1 MNVAKMAGALFTPS
15 TLKPL
20 LSEDTPDA
28 LHRLIEA
35 LQIELS
41 LSPNCPLSETI
52 NKTYNI
58 LRREGNRTDYV
69 YRNAIIDKVVVGKH
83 SINTATPIQEFRV
96 GSSLAELVVLYGTS
110 TVYEIKSERDTFKRL
125 ASQIINYSKVF
136 ERTYVVTSTTK
147 LRSLEHE
154 LPDHVGVIT
163 LSRGYTLQTVRKAT
177 TNWDLI
183 DPIAISRAMTIPE
196 ACTALE
202 HLGLPVPNVPN
213 MFIRRALDE
222 TFKRLGAQIC
232 SRAFISTVKISRKP
246 SVTQAN
252 ITRVPRPLRS
262 FAVSHLQ
269 NADELTMTLQRLRT
283 TPIQSKEG
291 L

>member
-1 MNVAKMAGALFTPS
+1 MAGTLFTPS

-20 LSEDTPDA
+20 LSEDAPEA
-28 LHRLIEA
+28 LHDLIEA

-52 NKTYNI
+52 NKTYDI
-58 LRREGNRTDYV
+58 LRCEGNRTDYV

-96 GSSLAELVVLYGTS
+96 GSSLADLVVLNGTS

-147 LRSLEHE
+147 LRSLEHD
-154 LPDHVGVIT
+154 LPEHVGIIT
-163 LSRGYTLQTVRKAT
+163 LSRNYTLQTVREAT
-177 TNWDLI
+177 TNWELV

-196 ACTALE
+196 ACTALKY
-202 HLGLPVPNVPN
+202 LSLPAPNVPN
-213 MFIRRALDE
+213 MLIRRAIDDAFRRVD
-222 TFKRLGAQIC
+222 TQSC
-232 SRAFISTVKISRKP
+232 SQAFIATLKNSRKP
-246 SVTQAN
+246 PVTQAD
-252 ITRVPRPLRS
+252 ITRIPRPLRS
-262 FAVSHLQ
+262 FTLSHLRKPRQ
-269 NADELTMTLQRLRT
+269 LTTLLEQLE
-283 TPIQSKEG
+283 PAHSQSKEG

>member
-1 MNVAKMAGALFTPS
+1 MAGTLFTPS

-20 LSEDTPDA
+20 LSEDAPEA
-28 LHRLIEA
+28 LHDLIEA

-52 NKTYNI
+52 NKTYDI

-96 GSSLAELVVLYGTS
+96 GSSLADLVVLNGTS

-147 LRSLEHE
+147 LRSLEHD
-154 LPDHVGVIT
+154 LPEHVGIIT
-163 LSRGYTLQTVRKAT
+163 LSRNYTLQTVREAT
-177 TNWDLI
+177 TNWELV

-196 ACTALE
+196 ACTALKY
-202 HLGLPVPNVPN
+202 LSLPAPNVPN
-213 MFIRRALDE
+213 MLIRRAIDDAFRRVD
-222 TFKRLGAQIC
+222 TQSC
-232 SRAFISTVKISRKP
+232 SQAFIATLKNSRKP
-246 SVTQAN
+246 PVTQAD
-252 ITRVPRPLRS
+252 ITRIPRPLRS
-262 FAVSHLQ
+262 FTLSHLRKPRQ
-269 NADELTMTLQRLRT
+269 LTTLLEQLE
-283 TPIQSKEG
+283 PAHSQSKEG

>member
-1 MNVAKMAGALFTPS
+1 MAGTLFTPS

-20 LSEDTPDA
+20 LSEDAPEA
-28 LHRLIEA
+28 LHDLIEA

-52 NKTYNI
+52 NKTYDI

-96 GSSLAELVVLYGTS
+96 GSSLADLVVLNGTS

-147 LRSLEHE
+147 LRSLEHD
-154 LPDHVGVIT
+154 LPEHVGIIT
-163 LSRGYTLQTVRKAT
+163 LSRNYTLQTVREAT
-177 TNWDLI
+177 TNWELV

-196 ACTALE
+196 ACTALKY
-202 HLGLPVPNVPN
+202 LRLPAPNVPN
-213 MFIRRALDE
+213 MLIRRAIDDAFRRVD
-222 TFKRLGAQIC
+222 TQSC
-232 SRAFISTVKISRKP
+232 SQAFIATLKNSRKP
-246 SVTQAN
+246 PITQAD
-252 ITRVPRPLRS
+252 ITRIPRPLRS
-262 FAVSHLQ
+262 FTLSHLRKPRQ
-269 NADELTMTLQRLRT
+269 LTTLLEQLE
-283 TPIQSKEG
+283 PAHSQSKEG

>member
-1 MNVAKMAGALFTPS
+1 MNVANMAASLFTPS
-15 TLKPL
+15 TLKSL
-20 LSEDTPDA
+20 LSNDTASTHEKLIDA
-28 LHRLIEA
+28 LKV
-35 LQIELS
+35 ELD
-41 LSPNCPLSETI
+41 LSASCTLSETI
-52 NKTYNI
+52 NKTYSI

-69 YRNAIIDKVVVGKH
+69 YRNAIIDKVVIGRH

-96 GSSLAELVVLYGTS
+96 GSSLADLVVLNGTS
-110 TVYEIKSERDTFKRL
+110 TVYEIKSERDTLRRL
-125 ASQIINYSKVF
+125 TSQIENYSKVF
-136 ERTYVVTSTTK
+136 EKTYVVTSATK
-147 LRSLEHE
+147 LHSLEDA
-154 LPDHVGVIT
+154 LPAHVGIIT
-163 LSRGYTLQTVRKAT
+163 LSRDYTLQTVREAT
-177 TNWDLI
+177 TDWDLI
-183 DPIAISRAMTIPE
+183 DPTAISRTMTIPE

-213 MFIRRALDE
+213 MLIRRALDE
-222 TFKRLGAQIC
+222 TFKSLGAQIC

-269 NADELTMTLQRLRT
+269 KADELAMILQRLGT